1 MPVSM
6 APGIPLAEN
15 QTNLGGFGSSGRFG
29 PNLSGGPRFTQP
41 SQANTTAIFSQPP
54 LSVPSAGL
62 PKGLNP
68 NAPDFNRT
76 GLYGNIRGNLPRAP
90 QNLGQQQKMGS
101 NFGGY
106 NNFGGGNNFS
116 GYNNQSGGN
125 FQNILTNQGINAY
138 LSSLNLG
145 GNMAPGPG
153 PTAGALDM
161 SALAGLADLNLG
173 GRTLSELTDMLGPEA
188 IPGYPNTN
196 TSEVEP
202 KFSRPIGAERRTG
215 PSPLSH
221 TMGPSGIGNMGPQAR
236 KVDPFG
242 VWDLPPSYSDN
253 NMPTSN
259 LTSNDSCFN
268 LLPPSLSGQTL
279 QSALD
284 NLSKGGGLNDLQF
297 NGGGHIGGVLDPGS
311 LGGQTPSSGFG
322 LSPALTPNKVDYSD
336 WGTGSTSGS
345 APGSANKN
353 NIGDSYRGDPAQ
365 VRRNMNQMWPKD
377 WDN

>member
-1 MPVSM
+1 MPDNPTSYS
-6 APGIPLAEN
+6 
-15 QTNLGGFGSSGRFG
+15 GFGGSGRFG
-29 PNLSGGPRFTQP
+29 PSLSGGPRFTQP
-41 SQANTTAIFSQPP
+41 TQANTTAIFSQPP
-54 LSVPSAGL
+54 MSVPSAGL

-68 NAPDFNRT
+68 NAPDFNRS
-76 GLYGNIRGNLPRAP
+76 GLYGNIRGNMARAP
-90 QNLGQQQKMGS
+90 QNMAQQQKLGS

-106 NNFGGGNNFS
+106 NNFGGNNFS
-116 GYNNQSGGN
+116 GYNNQGGGN

-138 LSSLNLG
+138 LSTLNLG

-153 PTAGALDM
+153 PAPPAMDM
-161 SALAGLADLNLG
+161 SALAGLADLNLS

-188 IPGYPNTN
+188 VPGYPSN
-196 TSEVEP
+196 TSISDMEP

-215 PSPLSH
+215 PSPLGPS
-221 TMGPSGIGNMGPQAR
+221 MGPGGMGNMGPQAR

-253 NMPTSN
+253 LSTN
-259 LTSNDSCFN
+259 LAANDSSFS

-284 NLSKGGGLNDLQF
+284 NLSKGGGFNDLQF
-297 NGGGHIGGVLDPGS
+297 NGGHLGGVLDPGS

-322 LSPALTPNKVDYSD
+322 MSPALTPNKVDYSD

-353 NIGDSYRGDPAQ
+353 NIGVPGDPYRGDPTQ
-365 VRRNMNQMWPKD
+365 VRRNMVSRQY
-377 WDN
+377 